1 MAKTITSPGIQITEK
16 DLSLRSVTPA
26 PEATYVLV
34 PGFAQQGPINEP
46 IQVSTM
52 SEFEAVYGTP
62 TTPAEKYFYY
72 SAKEILNSP
81 GNLLTVR
88 LPYGANDGEGFSSSY
103 SALLYPMA
111 SGTGEFEIGAPT
123 HISLSPTQYSAL
135 IQGNFEWGNLASL
148 SGVAGYAGGTMT
160 AGLVVLNDLQTTINE
175 VAEGYYIGFADN
187 SAVSAASPFFESILA
202 LNSLTG
208 SNVFGEI
215 SDDRTDFALSA
226 TDIESSQGVTSVSE
240 QLEKVGFVG
249 FETTE
254 YQDHLSFGVF
264 RIRRSTSD
272 GTLLSIGSTERYL
285 GSLNF
290 NRRKVSPSGGILSNA
305 YIEDVINA
313 ASPTIKV
320 LVNPKVSEEHNWT
333 VNSSLPTTR
342 VKVGD
347 GAKALFP
354 VGVYIPDSRD
364 LAVNKVIGSVPTKLE
379 KTFRLIDSPDN
390 SIIDVVADSGLTTIY
405 AHCEVLNQDSFND
418 ETIIP
423 NGVDDEYVSYW
434 RSAANSFVN
443 FCENARKDCMT
454 ILDVP
459 RASLILGRDVKVIN
473 ATGKVFT
480 TDIYN
485 PLKKAAGSIESNYA
499 AMYGNWAKTIDIQT
513 GRQFWIP
520 FSGVAAAVYCRNDQV
535 ANPWAAPGGLNRG
548 LFRTTDIAFN
558 PNQKQRDR
566 LYEISVNPVVFFTGE
581 GFAVMGQKTLQKK
594 PTAFDRINVRR
605 LFLALER
612 ATQRT
617 LKYFVF
623 EPNTEA
629 TRTRLYNA
637 IEPIFAYAK
646 QTEGLYDFLIVC
658 DDRNNTP
665 DTIDNN
671 QLIVDIYIK
680 PVRTAEFILV
690 NFIATRTGQ
699 DFSELL

>member
-26 PEATYVLV
+26 PEATTVLV

-46 IQVSTM
+46 LQISTM

-62 TTPAEKYFYY
+62 TTPSEKYFYY

-81 GNLLTVR
+81 GSLLTVR

-103 SALLYPMA
+103 SALLYPMTSA
-111 SGTGEFEIGAPT
+111 TGQFEIGAPT
-123 HISLSPTQYSAL
+123 HISLSPSQYSAL
-135 IQGNFEWGNLASL
+135 IEGNFDWGNLASL
-148 SGVAGYAGGTMT
+148 SGVAGYVSGTMT

-187 SAVSAASPFFESILA
+187 SAVSATSPFFESILT

-208 SNVFGEI
+208 SNVFGKI
-215 SDDRTDFALSA
+215 TTDRTDFVLSA
-226 TDIESSQGVTSVSE
+226 TDIQSSQGVTSVSE

-249 FETTE
+249 FETSE

-264 RIRRSTSD
+264 RIRKSTSD

-290 NRRKVSPSGGILSNA
+290 NRRKVSPSGGVLSNA

-342 VKVGD
+342 IKVGN

-390 SIIDVVADSGLTTIY
+390 STIDVVADSGLTTIY
-405 AHCEVLNQDSFND
+405 AHCEVLGEDSFND
-418 ETIIP
+418 EKLVP

-434 RSAANSFVN
+434 RSVANSFVN
-443 FCENARKDCMT
+443 FCENGRKDCMT

-499 AMYGNWAKTIDIQT
+499 AIYGNWAKTIDIQT

-520 FSGVAAAVYCRNDQV
+520 FSGVAAAVYARND
-535 ANPWAAPGGLNRG
+535 ALAEPWAAPGGLNRG

-629 TRTRLYNA
+629 TRTRLFNS

-665 DTIDNN
+665 ETIDNN